1 MRVVLSV
8 GQFLTPDSWTQ
19 RFFSRTGLTEEDIIR
34 VAFGH
39 AMMSCTSGPVYCPER
54 LDIFTQMHRLLTE
67 RSRYP
72 DEVATASNV
81 HFLLDLVGRTSF
93 QLADVLLRQLGRLPA
108 GLRILQFTGRDLV
121 LTFSGQ

>member
-1 MRVVLSV
+1 MRIILAV

-19 RFFSRTGLTEEDIIR
+19 RFFAQTGLTEEDIIR

-39 AMMSCTSGPVYCPER
+39 AVVSCHTGSVSCPER

-72 DEVATASNV
+72 DVAATPSNV

-93 QLADVLLRQLGRLPA
+93 QLADVLLRQLGRIPA

-121 LTFSGQ
+121 LTYSGQ